1 MRRML
6 LLWLC
11 LIILLPI
18 FPAVAENDT
27 QRLVIAVTSE
37 EDAYNLP
44 IEEAFFQENPN
55 ITIEYRLY
63 SEEQLNSILMTNQAD
78 FDIVILNYQTLLGM
92 AERDYLLT
100 LDQIGLETYPEELL
114 DVSGLLTYNEKLFAL
129 PISIN
134 QEAWFIH
141 YELSEQSNIEYPAKD
156 GVWTWSEY
164 LEFSKQFP
172 ISFGENKEKHLYM
185 MVGASLYDFP
195 SLQNVQVD
203 MLLNYLALYPNE
215 IDRFFTDYFPTFRQ
229 VLKSDALMPMELS
242 ESSLLRE
249 ERTNDVLVTQTSSD
263 NLICVTQ
270 SCREREDWLATLE
283 LLRDPNLTTED
294 ITEEEV
300 LGILP
305 TLNSWM
311 LLPVP
316 VFEKTMC
323 AILAQCVL
331 AAS

>member
-129 PISIN
+129 PSSIN
-134 QEAWFIH
+134 Q
-141 YELSEQSNIEYPAKD
+141 
-156 GVWTWSEY
+156 
-164 LEFSKQFP
+164 
-172 ISFGENKEKHLYM
+172 
-185 MVGASLYDFP
+185 
-195 SLQNVQVD
+195 
-203 MLLNYLALYPNE
+203 
-215 IDRFFTDYFPTFRQ
+215 
-229 VLKSDALMPMELS
+229 
-242 ESSLLRE
+242 
-249 ERTNDVLVTQTSSD
+249 
-263 NLICVTQ
+263 
-270 SCREREDWLATLE
+270 
-283 LLRDPNLTTED
+283 
-294 ITEEEV
+294 
-300 LGILP
+300 
-305 TLNSWM
+305 
-311 LLPVP
+311 
-316 VFEKTMC
+316 
-323 AILAQCVL
+323 
-331 AAS
+331 

>member
-100 LDQIGLETYPEELL
+100 LDQIGL
-114 DVSGLLTYNEKLFAL
+114 K
-129 PISIN
+129 PIRRSCWMF
-134 QEAWFIH
+134 Q
-141 YELSEQSNIEYPAKD
+141 
-156 GVWTWSEY
+156 
-164 LEFSKQFP
+164 
-172 ISFGENKEKHLYM
+172 
-185 MVGASLYDFP
+185 
-195 SLQNVQVD
+195 
-203 MLLNYLALYPNE
+203 
-215 IDRFFTDYFPTFRQ
+215 DY
-229 VLKSDALMPMELS
+229 
-242 ESSLLRE
+242 
-249 ERTNDVLVTQTSSD
+249 
-263 NLICVTQ
+263 
-270 SCREREDWLATLE
+270 
-283 LLRDPNLTTED
+283 
-294 ITEEEV
+294 
-300 LGILP
+300 
-305 TLNSWM
+305 
-311 LLPVP
+311 
-316 VFEKTMC
+316 
-323 AILAQCVL
+323 
-331 AAS
+331 